1 MQPKPQKNCPTI
13 YAKLLLLSLG
23 SDKIVTFSVTTKTK
37 VAEPNL
43 TQPRNLVK
51 RANHLSAR
59 KHTDIIFY
67 AYFDHGLHIQ

>member
-1 MQPKPQKNCPTI
+1 MMTAYGNPYK
-13 YAKLLLLSLG
+13 ALFLKLLAHHWTPIG
-23 SDKIVTFSVTTKTK
+23 
-37 VAEPNL
+37 APM
-43 TQPRNLVK
+43 RNLVN